1 MSTPLADLKV
11 QTITQDE
18 FDGKKAKPASKPSAA
33 APRKAPLP
41 PWKDGVISSFMT
53 NLYDTAGDLLMPFN
67 EPYGQVFKAIAENC
81 GEAWEACAKDSP
93 WLRRWIYS
101 LMQAS
106 KLSKLMLAHM
116 PLMIVALH
124 QHGPLRQATD
134 EFAEQFANGFA
145 DPAAA

>member
-1 MSTPLADLKV
+1 MTDTPLADLKV

-18 FDGKKAKPASKPSAA
+18 YVGNKKTSAGSKPG
-33 APRKAPLP
+33 APKKTPLP
-41 PWKDGVISSFMT
+41 AWKDGVIAKFMT
-53 NLYDTAGDLLMPFN
+53 EVYITAGDLIEPFN
-67 EPYGQVFKAIAENC
+67 EPYGLVFKAISENC
-81 GEAWEACAKDSP
+81 GQAWEDCAKESP

-106 KLSKLMLAHM
+106 KLSKLLMAHM

-134 EFAEQFANGFA
+134 DFAEHVAAGFPVA
-145 DPAAA
+145 